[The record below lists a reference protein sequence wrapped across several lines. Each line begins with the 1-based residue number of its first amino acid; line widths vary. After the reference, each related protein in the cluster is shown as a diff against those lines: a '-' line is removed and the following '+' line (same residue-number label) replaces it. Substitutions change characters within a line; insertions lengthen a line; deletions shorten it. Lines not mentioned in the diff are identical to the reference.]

1 MLMLRGTF
9 FSCKLLNH
17 KLFIMLE
24 FVIVSI
30 MGMNKRKITAVTI
43 FVTTIFIF
51 GASTVF
57 ALSGATVPSAESVLT
72 DNINDQPVGDSAE
85 ATQSN
90 QEGAKVSST
99 TAVSQQAIDGQA
111 QPTVQNKQVESGLVM
126 TRSGNTTVVTDGT
139 GWLATFTDGARTVSM
154 RGSQRT
160 FSEPGA
166 VYTVTH
172 NVWVRLLEAPFK
184 GVIDEAWL
192 QSKVSDTS
200 LDALGIAMQYIS
212 GVPTLT
218 DASNRTYAS
227 DADYGPIGPDG
238 IRQEGSDFNDYLGV
252 DYDYNGVSD
261 SYEIDQLG
269 ALDCSGY
276 MRMIWGYRLGMK
288 LTNQAD
294 GMGVALPRRAVQMYA
309 SGPGVATIA
318 QGSDARANMAKLQP
332 GDLVFSDASTDDG
345 TAIDHVGLYL
355 GKDSAGNYRFIS
367 SRKTANGPTMSDIGG
382 KSVLNGIGLYAKSFV
397 AARRL

>member
-1 MLMLRGTF
+1 
-9 FSCKLLNH
+9 
-17 KLFIMLE
+17 MLE

-30 MGMNKRKITAVTI
+30 MGMKKRKITAVTI

-57 ALSGATVPSAESVLT
+57 ALSGTAAPSAESVLT
-72 DNINDQPVGDSAE
+72 DNVNDQPTSDSPDGA
-85 ATQSN
+85 QSD
-90 QEGAKVSST
+90 QEGAKASSGTTVSPLA
-99 TAVSQQAIDGQA
+99 TAEQTQSA
-111 QPTVQNKQVESGLVM
+111 VQNKQVEPALVV
-126 TRSGNTTVVTDGT
+126 TRNGNTTVVTDKN
-139 GWLATFTDGARTVSM
+139 GWLATFTDGARTVSV

-166 VYTVTH
+166 VHTVTH
-172 NVWVRLLEAPFK
+172 NVWVRLLDAPFK
-184 GVIDEAWL
+184 GVVDEAWL

-200 LDALGIAMQYIS
+200 FDALGVAMQYIS
-212 GVPTLT
+212 GAPTLT
-218 DASNRTYAS
+218 DASNRIYAS
-227 DADYGPIGPDG
+227 DADYGPLGPDG
-238 IRQEGSDFNDYLGV
+238 TRQEGSDFNDYLGI
-252 DYDYNGVSD
+252 DYDYNGASD
-261 SYEIDQLG
+261 SHEMDQLG

-276 MRMIWGYRLGMK
+276 MIMIWGYRLGMK

-318 QGSDARANMAKLQP
+318 QGSDARANLAKLQP

-345 TAIDHVGLYL
+345 TAIDHVGLYV

-382 KSVLNGIGLYAKSFV
+382 KSVLNGTGLYAKSFV

>member
-1 MLMLRGTF
+1 
-9 FSCKLLNH
+9 
-17 KLFIMLE
+17 MLE

-30 MGMNKRKITAVTI
+30 MGMKKRKITAVTI

-57 ALSGATVPSAESVLT
+57 ALSGAAAPSAESVLT
-72 DNINDQPVGDSAE
+72 DNVNDQPTSDSPDGA
-85 ATQSN
+85 QSD
-90 QEGAKVSST
+90 QEGAKASSGTTVSPLA
-99 TAVSQQAIDGQA
+99 TAEQTQSA
-111 QPTVQNKQVESGLVM
+111 VQNKQVEPALVV
-126 TRSGNTTVVTDGT
+126 TRNGNTTVVTDKN
-139 GWLATFTDGARTVSM
+139 GWLATFTDGARTVSV

-166 VYTVTH
+166 VHTVTH
-172 NVWVRLLEAPFK
+172 NVWVRLLDTPFS
-184 GVIDEAWL
+184 GVVDEAWL
-192 QSKVSDTS
+192 QGKLNDTS
-200 LDALGIAMQYIS
+200 LDALGVAMQYIS
-212 GVPTLT
+212 GAPTLT

-227 DADYGPIGPDG
+227 DADYGPLGPDG
-238 IRQEGSDFNDYLGV
+238 TRQEGSDFNDYLGIN
-252 DYDYNGVSD
+252 YDYNGVTD
-261 SYEIDQLG
+261 SYETAQLG
-269 ALDCSGY
+269 AMDCSGY

-294 GMGVALPRRAVQMYA
+294 GTGLALPRRAVQMYA

-382 KSVLNGIGLYAKSFV
+382 KSVLNGTGLYAKSFV